1 MMPAIDPRYDA
12 RKKRA
17 RVAIFIAAG
26 ATVVSTTLSGTRFS
40 GWIWVPWVLGIG
52 LIIVFSAISM
62 HSGGGLRARRGTSGT
77 SGTSGLGGRDRG
89 AGDRPDGLTAYR
101 WHGLVMV
108 SRMMPGPAGR
118 RWLAEAE
125 SVLWEIGAARRAAA
139 VRSYLLSGPRLAAVM
154 WAHEVLRR
162 LRPGPRHPR

>member
-17 RVAIFIAAG
+17 RVAMFITAG
-26 ATVVSTTLSGTRFS
+26 ATVASSALDGTRLSG
-40 GWIWVPWVLGIG
+40 WQWAPWVLGLC
-52 LIIVFSAISM
+52 LIIAFCAISM
-62 HSGGGLRARRGTSGT
+62 NSGGGLRTRRGMSGM
-77 SGTSGLGGRDRG
+77 SGMSGLSGRGWG
-89 AGDRPDGLTAYR
+89 AGDRPDGRMAHR

-125 SVLWEIGAARRAAA
+125 SVLWEIPAARRATA

-154 WAHEVLRR
+154 WAHEGLRWA
-162 LRPGPRHPR
+162 RPGPRHPR

>member
-12 RKKRA
+12 RKKRV
-17 RVAIFIAAG
+17 RVAMFIAAG
-26 ATVVSTTLSGTRFS
+26 ATVVSSALDGTRFR
-40 GWIWVPWVLGIG
+40 GWQWAPWALGIS
-52 LIIVFSAISM
+52 LIIAYCAISM
-62 HSGGGLRARRGTSGT
+62 NFGRGLRARRGTSGMI
-77 SGTSGLGGRDRG
+77 GLSGRDRG
-89 AGDRPDGLTAYR
+89 AGDGPDGMVTCR

-118 RWLAEAE
+118 RWLSEAK

-154 WAHEVLRR
+154 WAREGMRR